1 PLAVE
6 KRCDEFTSHGES
18 TAPLKLSD
26 SKKTTGVGSLWN
38 DVVERLEQSVQ
49 SGLISGDASEVLQ
62 SIKLLR
68 QFAVGSAMNKCVIG
82 NSDIIRPRLLQLLD
96 RNRWWSEKDSNVCV
110 DLCGLINSI
119 VRDCSAL
126 SENILTRSDILV
138 QLIEV
143 ILHSDT
149 DALLQESCLLL
160 LRSLFGAEELSS
172 VLSQTTQIKSR
183 HAAALRLFTDNVIR
197 RLITL
202 CWPGLQSPTV
212 SSSAQRLTGKSRCYL
227 MQLLSLLAT
236 DRQLVGCLRRCD
248 AVRLCHH
255 VILTA
260 VCDHPKTCTLG
271 LTPTG
276 CKTPVNRVACIRAID
291 PANQLVCSLNYRI
304 LPFPIVSTTYLHA
317 MKAAARFALKL
328 LVHLFFHVPDALE
341 AFSEVFPEDQHPSKL
356 LYCYGQLAGSVPP
369 NVPGVSH
376 QIPSGHRIKRMRKFV
391 TTTSQDDRK
400 ASPASVTSKPS
411 AGDSPEHV
419 RIPVSSCAPSAHGT
433 QVCLGLL
440 RGLIYWRLLN
450 QPSSQSVDAIDQ
462 FGNPVT
468 STPGLG
474 LSDDDVA
481 LLVIQP
487 LTDACLHTDDIRI
500 LSWICHVLVLV
511 LGRRPELHQWTVYA
525 NSFIREVDVR
535 VTSLIKAVQAA
546 SNCHSHVQF
555 VEHLIPLVKLFACL
569 ASSCENIRVLFAEV
583 YMCEKLFEFTLRLK
597 PMGSEHGNLMLEF
610 QLVEDNLSAACRGQS
625 LCAHVVEAASCALV
639 NILLPM
645 SPGRQISQSIVER
658 CISVFI
664 RLINA
669 KEQQDVSASSAS
681 SETVDCSLP
690 ELTPDLRSCNT
701 LLSDRL
707 QHTLTVFRLNGV
719 WGLANILHSA
729 PSSLCSELFERLVTD
744 GAWLELVRPI
754 QSARACWSGSSTAAA
769 VFGSC
774 GSSST
779 RRVSCDF
786 TSGVDNSH
794 SSGAGQNV
802 HVSGT
807 LRASPFSDPSLL
819 SHKDGVDIPPLV
831 TADSVKSN
839 VVISKSVDNTQE
851 TTTKVRS
858 SLIESFPKDEESHV
872 TIQTMLLF
880 YTLMLLRNLLRHRK
894 VIDAIIKEHWWDV
907 TQLIISV
914 LEGNNPKPMKEQAIL
929 VLAHIA
935 NGQTALEQLHR
946 NEDLIEKLKLF
957 MRSPDSHIKAAAL
970 TATFNLLGLGREGCA
985 SPTFLSHLRD
995 PGNSLLHSCHRGLL
1009 HRHHRH
1015 KDRHRRRPE
1024 SHMPPS
1030 VSTSP
1035 PESTIRSVV
1044 TCVAQSTLEEAEEEL
1059 EEEEQDVVLEHA
1071 YITEEASSHAPL
1083 VQDSEPTRPLE
1094 RLDARPPSGWM
1105 LQDTTVSFTPTPDTS
1120 HEPPDSAISRRHRR
1134 VYRCWLSPPSVSAT
1148 EGDSENLVTH
1158 SESAL
1163 PRSLSGSSSS
1173 SSTSST
1179 SCAEEL
1185 MRGGTQLADLDPTTA
1200 QDVCG
1205 ASSSCSEG
1213 ELRGMDPCV
1222 HEDEAGGA
1230 ATHLTGSRAPLAA
1243 QEGLDEVDTQ
1253 ITQLSAPVVDGFR
1266 RTPETSSTH
1275 SNITDTSRGNT
1286 MCDSSSS
1293 IPESSKVDE
1302 TSPVLVKSSPPSG
1315 SKRSSVRRSR
1325 RDWEA
1330 GFRHVL
1336 LPFLQELESDQI
1348 LRGTWDWLMLRASN
1362 MGRPIPLHQLL
1373 VAWQRLHD
1381 TIPSSSLLK
1390 TTTTSLDFDAS
1401 LFTNCVTVDAFLKKL
1416 KQSSTSSVSPFLNSP
1431 RHREGRHH
1439 PRRRHHHCHR
1449 HQLRT
1454 QSRRLTDQLTEHPS
1468 SEDACISTPVPP
1480 TTTTSEDFERT
1491 DDASASPG
1499 KIKYADIPVQR
1510 NQF

>member
-1 PLAVE
+1 
-6 KRCDEFTSHGES
+6 
-18 TAPLKLSD
+18 
-26 SKKTTGVGSLWN
+26 
-38 DVVERLEQSVQ
+38 
-49 SGLISGDASEVLQ
+49 
-62 SIKLLR
+62 
-68 QFAVGSAMNKCVIG
+68 MNKCVIG
-82 NSDIIRPRLLQLLD
+82 NSDVIRPRLLQLLD

-138 QLIEV
+138 QLINV

-172 VLSQTTQIKSR
+172 VLSQTTQIRSR
-183 HAAALRLFTDNVIR
+183 HAAALRLFTNNVIR

-202 CWPGLQSPTV
+202 CWPGLQSPTI

-276 CKTPVNRVACIRAID
+276 GKTPVNRVACVRAID
-291 PANQLVCSLNYRI
+291 PANQL
-304 LPFPIVSTTYLHA
+304 
-317 MKAAARFALKL
+317 AARFALKL

-376 QIPSGHRIKRMRKFV
+376 QVPSGHRIKRMRKFV
-391 TTTSQDDRK
+391 TTTSQDDQK
-400 ASPASVTSKPS
+400 ASLASFTSKSS
-411 AGDSPEHV
+411 AGYSNCSPEHV

-468 STPGLG
+468 SAPGLG

-569 ASSCENIRVLFAEV
+569 ASSCENIRVLFGEV

-597 PMGSEHGNLMLEF
+597 PMGSEHGTLMLEF
-610 QLVEDNLSAACRGQS
+610 QHSVAVLLHVLSRSFSAHHSFFRQESSITYLIQLVEDNLSAACRGQS

-779 RRVSCDF
+779 RRVSYDF
-786 TSGVDNSH
+786 SSGVGNPH
-794 SSGAGQNV
+794 SSGTGQNV
-802 HVSGT
+802 NVPGT
-807 LRASPFSDPSLL
+807 LRASPFSEPSLL
-819 SHKDGVDIPPLV
+819 SHKDGPDISSLI

-839 VVISKSVDNTQE
+839 VVISKSADNTQE
-851 TTTKVRS
+851 TTTKARS
-858 SLIESFPKDEESHV
+858 SLIESIPKGEESHV

-985 SPTFLSHLRD
+985 SPMFLSNLRD

-1024 SHMPPS
+1024 SHMPPN

-1083 VQDSEPTRPLE
+1083 MQDSEPARPLE
-1094 RLDARPPSGWM
+1094 RLDAGPPTGWV
-1105 LQDTTVSFTPTPDTS
+1105 LQDSTVSFTPTSDTS
-1120 HEPPDSAISRRHRR
+1120 QETPDSAISRRHRR

-1185 MRGGTQLADLDPTTA
+1185 MHSGTQLADLDPTTA

-1222 HEDEAGGA
+1222 HEEEAGEA

-1253 ITQLSAPVVDGFR
+1253 ITQLSASVVDGFR
-1266 RTPETSSTH
+1266 RTPETSYTH
-1275 SNITDTSRGNT
+1275 SNLTDTSRGNAI
-1286 MCDSSSS
+1286 CDSSTS

-1348 LRGTWDWLMLRASN
+1348 LRGTWDWLMLRAST

-1454 QSRRLTDQLTEHPS
+1454 QSRRLADQLTEHPS
-1468 SEDACISTPVPP
+1468 SEDTCISTPVPP

-1491 DDASASPG
+1491 DDASAS
-1499 KIKYADIPVQR
+1499 
-1510 NQF
+1510 